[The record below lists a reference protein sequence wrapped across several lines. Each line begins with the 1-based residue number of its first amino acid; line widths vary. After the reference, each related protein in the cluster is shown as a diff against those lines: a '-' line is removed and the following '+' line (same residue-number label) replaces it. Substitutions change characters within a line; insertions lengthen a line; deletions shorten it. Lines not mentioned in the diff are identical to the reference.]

1 MCANCEIY
9 GADHEM
15 PTEPG
20 RPLSNL
26 RVHRTLAP
34 MINEPVFFDT
44 PINAVTY
51 VGVRKSELNAYRRET
66 TQMIK
71 FGVFIFLFGAGL
83 LALVEL
89 SYHGWL

>member
-1 MCANCEIY
+1 MCANCETY

-20 RPLSNL
+20 LSVTP
-26 RVHRTLAP
+26 RIRRQFDRSFDAV
-34 MINEPVFFDT
+34 VFDL
-44 PINAVTY
+44 PIVPVTY